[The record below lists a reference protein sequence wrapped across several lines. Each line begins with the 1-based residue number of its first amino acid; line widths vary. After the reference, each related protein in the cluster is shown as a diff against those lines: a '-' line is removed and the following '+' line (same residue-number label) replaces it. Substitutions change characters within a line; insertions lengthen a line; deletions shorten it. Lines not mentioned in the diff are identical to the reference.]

1 MREFSE
7 VNFPSCRY
15 PVAVEP
21 WLAFTRLSR
30 EKYLCGP
37 SPSAPANYPN
47 YREILGI
54 GRPYLPAEA
63 GALNEDCRY
72 RVRALDR
79 VIVILRLLN
88 QQMG

>member
-1 MREFSE
+1 
-7 VNFPSCRY
+7 
-15 PVAVEP
+15 
-21 WLAFTRLSR
+21 LAGVHETIARKIFVRTIAQ
-30 EKYLCGP
+30 CDH
-37 SPSAPANYPN
+37 PANYPN